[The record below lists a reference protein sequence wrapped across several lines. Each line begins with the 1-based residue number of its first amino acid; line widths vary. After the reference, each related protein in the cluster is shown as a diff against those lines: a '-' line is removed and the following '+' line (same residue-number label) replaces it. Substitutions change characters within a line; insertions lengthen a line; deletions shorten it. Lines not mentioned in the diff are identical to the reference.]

1 METLPHAPI
10 EIQKTL
16 VCNRAIV
23 TNLIKQ
29 DLINWK
35 MINSLQKMQVRADDY
50 QLDIGL
56 IIFEMMDLE
65 NRKDVDELF
74 EKYIEMSKPIL
85 KLSASQSNRKIDLLA
100 AKIYD
105 YLESVADNE

>member
-1 METLPHAPI
+1 METGPRAPI
-10 EIQKTL
+10 EAQKTF

-35 MINSLQKMQVRADDY
+35 MIHSLQKVQVHAEDY
-50 QLDIGL
+50 QLDIGS

-65 NRKDVDELF
+65 DRKDVDEIF
-74 EKYIEMSKPIL
+74 EKYVELSKPIL
-85 KLSASQSNRKIDLLA
+85 KLSTSQSNRKIEVLA
-100 AKIYD
+100 SKIYD
-105 YLESVADNE
+105 YLEVCSRK

>member
-10 EIQKTL
+10 EAQKTF

-35 MINSLQKMQVRADDY
+35 MINLLQNMQVRADDY
-50 QLDIGL
+50 QLNLGS
-56 IIFEMMDLE
+56 IIFEIMDLE

-74 EKYIEMSKPIL
+74 DKYVELSKPIL
-85 KLSASQSNRKIDLLA
+85 KLSTSQSNRKIDVLA
-100 AKIYD
+100 SKIYEF
-105 YLESVADNE
+105 LEEYC